1 MAVVSKVLRENGL
14 AIVVFGLFLLFLA
27 IESVVGERANNR
39 ERADHGQPPETY
51 LEFVTSG
58 DFLESTTENWESEF
72 LEMAAYIV
80 LTSFLFQKGSAE
92 SKKLHSLE
100 KVDRD
105 PRRAARKSNAPWPV
119 RHGGRVL
126 RVYER
131 SLSIAFLL
139 LFLMSFL
146 LHAFGGVRAYNEE
159 QLTHGQEPVTLGQ
172 FMRSSQFW
180 FQSMQNWQSE
190 FLGLGSMIVLTI
202 VLRQRG
208 SPESKPVDAA
218 HSQTGGG

>member
-1 MAVVSKVLRENGL
+1 VRRVLRENGL
-14 AIVVFGLFLLFLA
+14 AIVVFGLFLTFLA
-27 IESVVGERANNR
+27 IESVVGQRANNHER
-39 ERADHGQPPETY
+39 EDHGQPPESY

-58 DFLESTTENWESEF
+58 DFLESTAENWESEF
-72 LEMAAYIV
+72 LEMAAYVV

-92 SKKLHSLE
+92 SKKLHTPE

-105 PRRAARKSNAPWPV
+105 PRRAAHKPNVPWPV
-119 RHGGRVL
+119 RHGGWVL
-126 RVYER
+126 RVYEC
-131 SLSIAFLL
+131 SLSLAFVL
-139 LFLMSFL
+139 LFLFSFL
-146 LHAFGGVRAYNEE
+146 MHALGGVHAYNEA
-159 QLTHGQEPVTLGQ
+159 QLAHGQSPVTLGE

-218 HSQTGGG
+218 HSETGGG